1 MLRAH
6 VMKQRYLHMAD
17 ITFLLTMQLL
27 TSNLVINAISQ
38 MTQMRVTCFLDLAIC
53 SVTNTMYLLV
63 IWVLIMT
70 AHQFMVAQL
79 NLELNSNFDISV

>member
-1 MLRAH
+1 
-6 VMKQRYLHMAD
+6 
-17 ITFLLTMQLL
+17 
-27 TSNLVINAISQ
+27 
-38 MTQMRVTCFLDLAIC
+38 MTQMRVKCLLDLAIC